1 MEYNTG
7 SSYGYDEINARMDP
21 TALFSSRMLDS
32 GRTFLA
38 SSDEY
43 PKMKKYDS
51 LWDPSDL
58 IKKPADPRKLSAP
71 PGMVEG
77 YNGIQNADRSSA
89 GSLADRSSAERS
101 SAGIYNMGNVT
112 VSIECLL
119 LIMFIVMIFIGVVQ
133 IKILSQLEML
143 MQNSGYSRNGNIA
156 NNTPNS

>member
-58 IKKPADPRKLSAP
+58 IKKPTDPRKLSAP

-89 GSLADRSSAERS
+89 GSLADRSSA
-101 SAGIYNMGNVT
+101 GIYNMGNVT
-112 VSIECLL
+112 ISIECLL